1 MTPVPPGA
9 RVPKGLKSET
19 PRETGM
25 RRSRAFLTTLWALL
39 FAILA
44 TALASAQAKPE
55 SLFDFSASVQSLAAA
70 AEKGVPLP
78 VGRYVLITG
87 TLRSLEA
94 QDESTLSVRLEIA
107 SGEWEGTSRVILRTV
122 YVECSGE
129 GFRSL
134 TDRDSPDRLR
144 PGSTILAM
152 GRVLGVRIDPEGTP
166 RVWLEGV
173 HVRSLD

>member
-1 MTPVPPGA
+1 
-9 RVPKGLKSET
+9 
-19 PRETGM
+19 M
-25 RRSRAFLTTLWALL
+25 RRSRAFLTAHWALV

-44 TALASAQAKPE
+44 TASASAQAKPE

-70 AEKGVPLP
+70 AEGGAPLP

-94 QDESTLSVRLEIA
+94 RDESTFGLYLEIA
-107 SGEWEGTSRVILRTV
+107 SGEWEGTSRVVLRTV

-134 TDRDSPDRLR
+134 VDRDSPNYVR

-152 GRVLGVRIDPEGTP
+152 GRVIGVRIDSEGVP

-173 HVRSLD
+173 HIRGLD